1 MALMIS
7 HSSPVPFR
15 AGFLTLLLFT
25 RLFSYRLTRSESD
38 FVPKQPNFN
47 ESQVDSEQ
55 HSCDRVRSLQK
66 TEEIRHLKQAYHL
79 ERRLF
84 I

>member
-1 MALMIS
+1 M
-7 HSSPVPFR
+7 
-15 AGFLTLLLFT
+15 LLLFT
-25 RLFSYRLTRSESD
+25 RLFSYRLTRPESD
-38 FVPKQPNFN
+38 IVSEQPNFN
-47 ESQVDSEQ
+47 ESQADAEQ

-84 I
+84 M